1 MDDQVDWLH
10 VYEQMLKIRLFEEQ
24 VNELYTSAK
33 MPGLAHLYSGE
44 EAIAVGVCEAL
55 QRDDYITST
64 HRGHGHCLAK
74 GASIDR
80 MYAELLG
87 KAAGYCK
94 GKGGSMHIADQ
105 DTGNLGANA
114 IVGGSAGI
122 ATGAAMS
129 SKMRKSSQVAV
140 CFFGDGAINQGI
152 VYEVMNMAALWK
164 LPVLYVCENNLYNE
178 YTPNAETTAGSMT
191 ARPLA
196 LGIPTEEIDGQDVR
210 LVYTTTRR
218 MVERARQG
226 QGPSFLLCN
235 TYRYYGHHVGDI
247 QRSYYRSKAEEEYWK
262 TERDPLNLLARWLI
276 EQHLADTT
284 VFEAIERR
292 IRSL

>member
-1 MDDQVDWLH
+1 
-10 VYEQMLKIRLFEEQ
+10 
-24 VNELYTSAK
+24 
-33 MPGLAHLYSGE
+33 
-44 EAIAVGVCEAL
+44 
-55 QRDDYITST
+55 
-64 HRGHGHCLAK
+64 
-74 GASIDR
+74 
-80 MYAELLG
+80 
-87 KAAGYCK
+87 
-94 GKGGSMHIADQ
+94 
-105 DTGNLGANA
+105 
-114 IVGGSAGI
+114 
-122 ATGAAMS
+122 
-129 SKMRKSSQVAV
+129 
-140 CFFGDGAINQGI
+140 
-152 VYEVMNMAALWK
+152 
-164 LPVLYVCENNLYNE
+164 ENNLYNE

-210 LVYTTTRR
+210 LVYTTTCR

-247 QRSYYRSKAEEEYWK
+247 QRSYYRSKTEEEYWK

-292 IRSL
+292 IRSLVEAGVEFALNAPYPDAKEVTEDVYA